1 MANRVSVE
9 VSANVQGFQQGM
21 QAASQSAQQYETDM
35 RRVSDSTENFNQEF
49 RKAKREALNLAAGY
63 AKLDAAA
70 KQSAFGQEMKRQLE
84 EAKKAAAELLDIRD
98 DLDHEIRNMASDTKG
113 LDTLAEGIG
122 IIGDVTSTTLGVI
135 AQFTGNE
142 EDAQRAVVAFTTA
155 QSAANT
161 AIKITNALQ
170 PYSNTMKKIGTLQDM
185 AAAAATR
192 IKTAAEGKSVIV
204 TKAATAAQA
213 AFNKIAAMNPYVLLA
228 MAIVGVVAAIGTFIA
243 FTGDAEDAEDKMQKE
258 IEETNK
264 RLEEQRDQL
273 LQTSGSMYNTAS
285 RLDHLY
291 AEYLQ
296 TNNEIRKTEILTEAA
311 AEFKKL
317 GMEVNNLA
325 DAQRIFKEHGN
336 DVIELIRLQ
345 GDAAA
350 ITAMRFEA
358 FKKSMKML
366 MEEGYTV
373 SAARIMAGYNEEVMK
388 YDKELDNLNAEAA
401 KLKKNLNIKS
411 NVFKE
416 TKTTTKTTNKVE
428 VVVEKGSLQKLKDE
442 LANLEKK
449 KINLNIKGEQLKKLQ
464 KEIDDKKKEIEDKE
478 IELGIRAKRGSLED
492 ITKQISEID
501 NKIKKLH
508 PVLDE
513 VEIKKLQMDKQA
525 LEEAKKE
532 IEDKFKEV
540 VITGKGFKSD
550 AQQGSVQWSRDKV
563 SYLKQMME
571 IEVDDERYQ
580 YWLKRYKEEKKNL
593 EALEIKVE
601 ADLDETQKGSLEW
614 LSKKK
619 QKYQAILETSVVGSP
634 EWKDALAN
642 INKLTKEENNIQLAI
657 EVSGMSA
664 LEKTFSMLDG
674 FHAIDNIVGS
684 FESLTSAIGE
694 NKNAWEIFMA
704 AISTFESIM
713 EGINTVTAIY
723 NLLSAKSAATKI
735 ADAAASGSAAAA
747 TSTQAAAEGTA
758 VAPATAAT
766 VANKALEA
774 SYLDLAS
781 AMIFAAHASIP
792 FAGVGIAAGFISS
805 MLAIQAATKATTMSM
820 MAFAEGG
827 IVGGSSYSGDRILAR
842 VNSGEMILNDEQQR
856 HLFELLDS
864 DAMPKAGGTNVTV
877 QGVIRGTDLL
887 LVQKNTNKVR
897 SSAGTQI
904 HF

>member
-35 RRVSDSTENFNQEF
+35 RKVSDSTVNFNKEL
-49 RKAKREALNLAAGY
+49 RKAKREAQNLAAGY

-70 KQSAFGQEMKRQLE
+70 KQSAFGQEMKRQLDA
-84 EAKKAAAELLDIRD
+84 AKQAAADYIDMQGDLQQEL
-98 DLDHEIRNMASDTKG
+98 RNMASDTKA
-113 LDTLAEGIG
+113 LDALAEGIG
-122 IIGDVTSTTLGVI
+122 IIGDVTSTALGIV

-155 QSAANT
+155 TSAANS
-161 AIKITNALQ
+161 AIKIANALQ

-192 IKTAAEGKSVIV
+192 IKTAAEGKSIIM

-345 GDAAA
+345 GDVAA

-366 MEEGYTV
+366 MAEGYTV
-373 SAARIMAGYNEEVMK
+373 SAARILAGYNEEVMK
-388 YDKELDNLNAEAA
+388 FDKELDNLNAKAA
-401 KLKKNLNIKS
+401 KLKKNLNIKP

-416 TKTTTKTTNKVE
+416 TKTTTKTTTKTE
-428 VVVEKGSLQKLKDE
+428 VVVQDGSLQKLKDE

-449 KINLNIKGEQLKKLQ
+449 KINLNIKGEPLKKLQ

-501 NKIKKLH
+501 DKIKKLH

-563 SYLKQMME
+563 SYLKQMMD
-571 IEVDDERYQ
+571 IEVDDDRYQ

-758 VAPATAAT
+758 VAPATAAM

-781 AMIFAAHASIP
+781 AMIFAAHAYIP

-842 VNSGEMILNDEQQR
+842 VNSGEMILNDKQQR

>member
-35 RRVSDSTENFNQEF
+35 RKVSDSTVNFNKEL
-49 RKAKREALNLAAGY
+49 RKAKREAQNLAAGY

-70 KQSAFGQEMKRQLE
+70 KQSAFGQEMKRQLDA
-84 EAKKAAAELLDIRD
+84 AKQAAADYIDLQGDLQQEL
-98 DLDHEIRNMASDTKG
+98 RNMASDTKA

-122 IIGDVTSTTLGVI
+122 VIGDVTSTALGIV

-155 QSAANT
+155 QSAANG
-161 AIKITNALQ
+161 AIKIANALQ
-170 PYSNTMKKIGTLQDM
+170 PYSNTMKKIGALQDM
-185 AAAAATR
+185 AAAAAAR
-192 IKTAAEGKSVIV
+192 IKTAAEGKSVIM

-243 FTGDAEDAEDKMQKE
+243 FTGDAEDSEDKMQKE

-285 RLDHLY
+285 RLDHLH

-317 GMEVNNLA
+317 GIEVNNLS

-336 DVIELIRLQ
+336 DVIKLIRLQ

-366 MEEGYTV
+366 MENGYNV
-373 SAARIMAGYNEEVMK
+373 SAARILAGSNEEVMK
-388 YDKELDNLNAEAA
+388 FDKELDKLNAEAA

-416 TKTTTKTTNKVE
+416 TKTTTKTTTKAE
-428 VVVEKGSLQKLKDE
+428 VVVEDGSLQKLKDE
-442 LANLEKK
+442 LSNLEKK
-449 KINLNIKGEQLKKLQ
+449 KINLNIKGEPLKKLQ

-501 NKIKKLH
+501 DKIKKLH

-571 IEVDDERYQ
+571 IEVDDDRYQ

-634 EWKDALAN
+634 EWKNALAN

-664 LEKTFSMLDG
+664 LEKTFNMLDG

-735 ADAAASGSAAAA
+735 ADAAASGSAATA

-758 VAPATAAT
+758 IAPATAAT
-766 VANKALEA
+766 IANKALEA

-842 VNSGEMILNDEQQR
+842 VNSGEMILNDKQQR

-864 DAMPKAGGTNVTV
+864 DAMPQKGGTNVTV

>member
-35 RRVSDSTENFNQEF
+35 RKVSDSTVNFNKEL
-49 RKAKREALNLAAGY
+49 RKAKREAQNLAAGY

-70 KQSAFGQEMKRQLE
+70 KQSAFGQEMKRQLDA
-84 EAKKAAAELLDIRD
+84 AKQAAADYIDMQGDLQQEL
-98 DLDHEIRNMASDTKG
+98 RNMASDTKA

-122 IIGDVTSTTLGVI
+122 IIGDVTSAALGIV
-135 AQFTGNE
+135 AQFTDNE

-155 QSAANT
+155 TSAANA
-161 AIKITNALQ
+161 AIKIANALQ

-185 AAAAATR
+185 AAAAAIK
-192 IKTAAEGKSVIV
+192 IKTAAEGKSVIT
-204 TKAATAAQA
+204 TKAATVAQA

-228 MAIVGVVAAIGTFIA
+228 MAIVGVVTAIGTFIA

-273 LQTSGSMYNTAS
+273 LQTSGAMYNTAS
-285 RLDHLY
+285 RLDHLH

-296 TNNEIRKTEILTEAA
+296 SNNEIRKTEILTEAA

-317 GMEVNNLA
+317 GIEVNNLA
-325 DAQRIFKEHGN
+325 DAQRIFKEQGN
-336 DVIELIRLQ
+336 DVIKLIRLQ

-366 MEEGYTV
+366 MERGYNV
-373 SAARIMAGYNEEVMK
+373 SAARILAGYNEEVMK
-388 YDKELDNLNAEAA
+388 FDKELDKLNAEAS

-416 TKTTTKTTNKVE
+416 TKTTTKNTNKVE
-428 VVVEKGSLQKLKDE
+428 VVVEDGSLQKLKDE

-449 KINLNIKGEQLKKLQ
+449 KINLNIKGEPLKKLQ

-501 NKIKKLH
+501 DKIKKLD

-513 VEIKKLQMDKQA
+513 VEIKKLQIDKQA
-525 LEEAKKE
+525 LQEAKKE

-664 LEKTFSMLDG
+664 LEKTFNMLDG

-684 FESLTSAIGE
+684 FESLTKTISEDA
-694 NKNAWEIFMA
+694 NAWEIFMGV
-704 AISTFESIM
+704 IGTFESIM
-713 EGINTVTAIY
+713 EGINTVTEIY
-723 NLLSAKSAATKI
+723 NMLSVLSTASKI
-735 ADAAASGSAAAA
+735 KDAAASGSAAAA
-747 TSTQAAAEGTA
+747 TSTQAAAEGAA

-842 VNSGEMILNDEQQR
+842 VNSHEMILNDRQQR
-856 HLFELLDS
+856 NLFNLLDS
-864 DAMPKAGGTNVTV
+864 DVMPQKGGTNVQVT
-877 QGVIRGTDLL
+877 GVIRGTDLL

>member
-35 RRVSDSTENFNQEF
+35 RKVSDSTVNFNQEL
-49 RKAKREALNLAAGY
+49 RKAKREAQNLAAGY

-70 KQSAFGQEMKRQLE
+70 KQSAFGQEMKRQLDA
-84 EAKKAAAELLDIRD
+84 AKQAAADYIDMQGDLQQEL
-98 DLDHEIRNMASDTKG
+98 RNMASDTKA

-122 IIGDVTSTTLGVI
+122 IIGDVTSTALGIV

-155 QSAANT
+155 TSAANS
-161 AIKITNALQ
+161 AIKIANALQ

-185 AAAAATR
+185 AAAAAIK
-192 IKTAAEGKSVIV
+192 IKTAAEGKSVIT

-243 FTGDAEDAEDKMQKE
+243 FTDDAEDAEDKMQKE

-366 MEEGYTV
+366 MAEGYTV
-373 SAARIMAGYNEEVMK
+373 SAARILAGSNEEVMK
-388 YDKELDNLNAEAA
+388 YDKELDNLNAKAA
-401 KLKKNLNIKS
+401 KLNKKLNIKPK
-411 NVFKE
+411 VFKE
-416 TKTTTKTTNKVE
+416 TKTTTKTTTKTE
-428 VVVEKGSLQKLKDE
+428 VVVEDGSLQKLKDE

-449 KINLNIKGEQLKKLQ
+449 KINLNIKGEPLKKLQ

-501 NKIKKLH
+501 DKIKKLD

-563 SYLKQMME
+563 SYLKQMMD
-571 IEVDDERYQ
+571 IEVDDDRYQ

-664 LEKTFSMLDG
+664 LEKTFNMLDG

-684 FESLTSAIGE
+684 FENLTSAIGE

-766 VANKALEA
+766 IANKALEA

-781 AMIFAAHASIP
+781 AMIFAAHAYIP

-842 VNSGEMILNDEQQR
+842 VNSGEMILNDKQQR

-864 DAMPKAGGTNVTV
+864 DAMPQKGGTNVTV

-887 LVQKNTNKVR
+887 LVQKNTNKLR
-897 SSAGTQI
+897 SSSGTQI

>member
-35 RRVSDSTENFNQEF
+35 RRVSDSTVNFNQEF

-63 AKLDAAA
+63 AKLDTAA

-84 EAKKAAAELLDIRD
+84 EAKQAAANYLDMHD
-98 DLDHEIRNMASDTKG
+98 DVQQAIRNLASDTHT
-113 LDTLAEGIG
+113 LDMLAEGMG
-122 IIGDVTSTTLGVI
+122 LVGDVTSATLGIV

-155 QSAANT
+155 QSVLGT
-161 AIKITNALQ
+161 VTKLQNAYQ
-170 PYSNTMKKIGTLQDM
+170 KQSNTMMGVTKVQTL

-192 IKTAAEGKSVIV
+192 IKTAAEGKSVIM
-204 TKAATAAQA
+204 TKAATVAQA
-213 AFNKIAAMNPYVLLA
+213 AFNKIAAMNPYVLLT

-243 FTGDAEDAEDKMQKE
+243 FTRDSEDEEDKMQKE

-285 RLDHLY
+285 RLDHLH

-317 GMEVNNLA
+317 GIEVNNLA

-336 DVIELIRLQ
+336 DVIKLIRLQ

-366 MEEGYTV
+366 MENGYTV
-373 SAARIMAGYNEEVMK
+373 SAARILAGSNEEVMK
-388 YDKELDNLNAEAA
+388 LDKELDKLNAEAA
-401 KLKKNLNIKS
+401 KLNKNLNIKPK
-411 NVFKE
+411 VFKE
-416 TKTTTKTTNKVE
+416 TKNTTKTTNKVE
-428 VVVEKGSLQKLKDE
+428 VVVEDGSLQKLKDE
-442 LANLEKK
+442 LSNLEKK
-449 KINLNIKGEQLKKLQ
+449 KINLNIKGEPLKKLQ

-501 NKIKKLH
+501 DKIKKLD

-513 VEIKKLQMDKQA
+513 VEIKKLQMDKQV

-563 SYLKQMME
+563 SYLKQMMD
-571 IEVDDERYQ
+571 IEVDDDRYQ

-601 ADLDETQKGSLEW
+601 TDLDETQKGSLEW

-634 EWKDALAN
+634 EWKDALTN
-642 INKLTKEENNIQLAI
+642 INKLTKEEKKIQLEI

-664 LEKTFSMLDG
+664 LDKTYEMLDG

-684 FESLTSAIGE
+684 FESLTSAIDE

-735 ADAAASGSAAAA
+735 AEAAASGSAATA

-842 VNSGEMILNDEQQR
+842 VNSHEMILNDRQQR
-856 HLFELLDS
+856 NLFNLLDS
-864 DAMPKAGGTNVTV
+864 DVMPQKGGTNVQVT
-877 QGVIRGTDLL
+877 GVIRGTDLL

-897 SSAGTQI
+897 SKSGTSI
-904 HF
+904 RF

>member
-21 QAASQSAQQYETDM
+21 EAASQSAQQYETDM
-35 RRVSDSTENFNQEF
+35 RKISDSTENFNQEF

-98 DLDHEIRNMASDTKG
+98 DLDHEIRNMASDTRG

-142 EDAQRAVVAFTTA
+142 EDAKRAVVAFTTA
-155 QSAANT
+155 QSAANA

-170 PYSNTMKKIGTLQDM
+170 PYSNTMKQIGTLKDM
-185 AAAAATR
+185 AAAAAIR

-204 TKAATAAQA
+204 TKAATVAQA

-228 MAIVGVVAAIGTFIA
+228 MAIAGVVSAIVTFIA
-243 FTGDAEDAEDKMQKE
+243 FTRDSEDAEDKVQKE

-264 RLEEQRDQL
+264 RLEEQRDKL
-273 LQTSGSMYNTAS
+273 LQTSGAMYNTAS
-285 RLDHLY
+285 RLDHLH

-296 TNNEIRKTEILTEAA
+296 SNNEIRKTEILTEAA

-317 GMEVNNLA
+317 GIEVNNLA
-325 DAQRIFKEHGN
+325 DAQRIFKEQGN
-336 DVIELIRLQ
+336 DVIKLIRLQ

-366 MEEGYTV
+366 MERGYNV
-373 SAARIMAGYNEEVMK
+373 SAARILAGYNEEVMK
-388 YDKELDNLNAEAA
+388 YDKELDNLIAKEA

-416 TKTTTKTTNKVE
+416 TKTTTKNTTKAE
-428 VVVEKGSLQKLKDE
+428 VVVEDGSLQKLKDE

-449 KINLNIKGEQLKKLQ
+449 KINLNIKGEPLKKLQ

-501 NKIKKLH
+501 DKIKKLD

-513 VEIKKLQMDKQA
+513 VKIKKLQIDKQA
-525 LEEAKKE
+525 LQEAKKE

-571 IEVDDERYQ
+571 IEVDDDRYQ

-601 ADLDETQKGSLEW
+601 TDLDETQKGSLEW

-634 EWKDALAN
+634 EWNNALAN
-642 INKLTKEENNIQLAI
+642 INKLTKEENKIRLKI
-657 EVSGMSA
+657 EVSGMDT
-664 LEKTFSMLDG
+664 LETTFKMLDG
-674 FHAIDNIVGS
+674 FYAIDNIVGS

-713 EGINTVTAIY
+713 EGINTVTEIY
-723 NLLSAKSAATKI
+723 NMLSLLSAASKT

-747 TSTQAAAEGTA
+747 TSTQAAAEGA
-758 VAPATAAT
+758 AIAPTTAAT

-842 VNSGEMILNDEQQR
+842 VNSGEMILNDKQQR

-897 SSAGTQI
+897 SKSGTQI

>member
-1 MANRVSVE
+1 MANRVQVE

-35 RRVSDSTENFNQEF
+35 RKVSDSTVNFNQEL
-49 RKAKREALNLAAGY
+49 RKAKKEVQNLAAGY

-70 KQSAFGQEMKRQLE
+70 KQSAFGQEMKRQLD
-84 EAKKAAAELLDIRD
+84 EAKQAAADYIDMQGDLQQEL
-98 DLDHEIRNMASDTKG
+98 RNLASDTHT
-113 LDTLAEGIG
+113 LDMLAEGMG
-122 IIGDVTSTTLGVI
+122 VIGDVTSATLGIV

-142 EDAQRAVVAFTTA
+142 EDARKAVVAFTTA
-155 QSAANT
+155 QSVLGT
-161 AIKITNALQ
+161 VTKLQNALQ
-170 PYSNTMKKIGTLQDM
+170 MQSNTMMAVTKVQTL

-192 IKTAAEGKSVIV
+192 IKTAAEGKSVIM
-204 TKAATAAQA
+204 TKAATVAQA
-213 AFNKIAAMNPYVLLA
+213 AFNAVAYANPYVLLA

-243 FTGDAEDAEDKMQKE
+243 FTGDAEDEEDKIQKE

-273 LQTSGSMYNTAS
+273 LQTGGAMYNTAS
-285 RLDHLY
+285 RLDHLH

-317 GMEVNNLA
+317 GMEVNNLT
-325 DAQRIFKEHGN
+325 DAQRIFKEQGN
-336 DVIELIRLQ
+336 DVIKLIRLQ
-345 GDAAA
+345 GDVAA

-358 FKKSMKML
+358 FKKAMKML

-373 SAARIMAGYNEEVMK
+373 SASRIMAGYDEEVMK
-388 YDKELDNLNAEAA
+388 FDKELDKLNAEAA
-401 KLKKNLNIKS
+401 QLKKNLNIKS

-416 TKTTTKTTNKVE
+416 TKTTTKTTTKVE
-428 VVVEKGSLQKLKDE
+428 VVVEDGSLQKLKDE
-442 LANLEKK
+442 LAKLEKK
-449 KINLNIKGEQLKKLQ
+449 KINLNIKGEPLKKLQ

-478 IELGIRAKRGSLED
+478 IELGIRAKKGSLED

-501 NKIKKLH
+501 DKIKKLH

-513 VEIKKLQMDKQA
+513 VEIRKLQMDKQA

-532 IEDKFKEV
+532 IEEKFKEV

-563 SYLKQMME
+563 SYLKQMMD
-571 IEVDDERYQ
+571 IEVDDDRYQ

-601 ADLDETQKGSLEW
+601 TDLDETKKGSLEW
-614 LSKKK
+614 LGKKK
-619 QKYQAILETSVVGSP
+619 QKYQAILETSVAGSP
-634 EWKDALAN
+634 EWKNALDN
-642 INKLTKEENNIQLAI
+642 INKLTKEENKIQLAI
-657 EVSGMSA
+657 EVSGMSDIEKLMTS
-664 LEKTFSMLDG
+664 LEG

-684 FESLTSAIGE
+684 FESLTSAIDE

-704 AISTFESIM
+704 TISTFESIM

-735 ADAAASGSAAAA
+735 ADAAASGSAATA
-747 TSTQAAAEGTA
+747 TATQAAAEGTA

-774 SYLDLAS
+774 SYLDLAA

-792 FAGVGIAAGFISS
+792 FAGVGLAAGFISS

-842 VNSGEMILNDEQQR
+842 VNSGEMILNDKQQR
-856 HLFELLDS
+856 HLFELLDG
-864 DAMPKAGGTNVTV
+864 DTMPQKGGTNVQVT
-877 QGVIRGTDLL
+877 GVIRGTDIL

-897 SSAGTQI
+897 SKAGTQI

>member
-35 RRVSDSTENFNQEF
+35 RKVSDSTVNFNQEL
-49 RKAKREALNLAAGY
+49 RKAKREAQNLAAGY

-70 KQSAFGQEMKRQLE
+70 KQSAFGQEMKRQLDA
-84 EAKKAAAELLDIRD
+84 AKQAAADYIDMQGDLQQEL
-98 DLDHEIRNMASDTKG
+98 RNMASDTKA
-113 LDTLAEGIG
+113 LDALAEGIG
-122 IIGDVTSTTLGVI
+122 IIGDVTSTALGIV

-155 QSAANT
+155 TSAANS
-161 AIKITNALQ
+161 AIKIANALQ

-185 AAAAATR
+185 AAAAAIK
-192 IKTAAEGKSVIV
+192 IKTAAEGKSVIT

-228 MAIVGVVAAIGTFIA
+228 MAIVGVIAAIGTFIA

-285 RLDHLY
+285 RLDHLH

-336 DVIELIRLQ
+336 DVITLIRLQ

-366 MEEGYTV
+366 MAEGYTV
-373 SAARIMAGYNEEVMK
+373 SAARILAGSNEEVMK
-388 YDKELDNLNAEAA
+388 YDKELDNLNAKAA
-401 KLKKNLNIKS
+401 KLNKKLNIKPK
-411 NVFKE
+411 VFKE
-416 TKTTTKTTNKVE
+416 TKTTTKTTTKTE
-428 VVVEKGSLQKLKDE
+428 VVVEDGSLQKLKDE

-449 KINLNIKGEQLKKLQ
+449 KINLNIKGEPLKKLQ

-501 NKIKKLH
+501 DKIKKLD

-563 SYLKQMME
+563 SYLKQMMD
-571 IEVDDERYQ
+571 IEVDDDRYQ

-664 LEKTFSMLDG
+664 LEKTFNMLDG

-684 FESLTSAIGE
+684 FENLTSAIGE

-735 ADAAASGSAAAA
+735 AEAAASGSAAAA

-766 VANKALEA
+766 IANKALEA

-781 AMIFAAHASIP
+781 AMIFAAHAYIP

-842 VNSGEMILNDEQQR
+842 VNSGEMILNDKQQR

-864 DAMPKAGGTNVTV
+864 DAMPQKGGTNVTV

-887 LVQKNTNKVR
+887 LVQKNTNKLR
-897 SSAGTQI
+897 SSSGTQI

>member
-35 RRVSDSTENFNQEF
+35 RKVSDSTVNFNQEL
-49 RKAKREALNLAAGY
+49 RKAKREAQNLAAGY

-70 KQSAFGQEMKRQLE
+70 KQSAFGQEMKRQLDA
-84 EAKKAAAELLDIRD
+84 AKQAAADYIDMQGDLQQEL
-98 DLDHEIRNMASDTKG
+98 RNMASDTKA
-113 LDTLAEGIG
+113 LDALAEGIG
-122 IIGDVTSTTLGVI
+122 IIGDVTSTALGIV

-155 QSAANT
+155 TSAANS
-161 AIKITNALQ
+161 AIKIANALQ

-185 AAAAATR
+185 AAAAAIK
-192 IKTAAEGKSVIV
+192 IKTAAEGKSVIT

-373 SAARIMAGYNEEVMK
+373 SAARILAGSNEEVMK
-388 YDKELDNLNAEAA
+388 YDKELDNLNAKAA
-401 KLKKNLNIKS
+401 KLKKNLNIKP

-416 TKTTTKTTNKVE
+416 TKTTTKTTTKTE
-428 VVVEKGSLQKLKDE
+428 VVVEDGSLQKLKDE

-449 KINLNIKGEQLKKLQ
+449 KINLNIKGEPLKKLQ

-501 NKIKKLH
+501 DKIKKLD

-563 SYLKQMME
+563 SYLKQMMD
-571 IEVDDERYQ
+571 IEVDDDRYQ

-684 FESLTSAIGE
+684 FENLTSAIGE

-766 VANKALEA
+766 IANKALEA

-781 AMIFAAHASIP
+781 AMIFAAHAYIP

-842 VNSGEMILNDEQQR
+842 VNSGEMILNDKQQR

-864 DAMPKAGGTNVTV
+864 DAMPQKGGTNVTV

-887 LVQKNTNKVR
+887 LVQKNTNKLR
-897 SSAGTQI
+897 SSSGTQI

>member
-35 RRVSDSTENFNQEF
+35 RKVSDSTVNFNQEL
-49 RKAKREALNLAAGY
+49 RKAKREAQNLAAGY

-70 KQSAFGQEMKRQLE
+70 KQSAFGQEMKRQLDA
-84 EAKKAAAELLDIRD
+84 AKQAAADYIDMQGDLQQEL
-98 DLDHEIRNMASDTKG
+98 RNMASDTKA

-122 IIGDVTSTTLGVI
+122 VIGDVTSTALGIV

-155 QSAANT
+155 TSAANS
-161 AIKITNALQ
+161 AIKIANALQ
-170 PYSNTMKKIGTLQDM
+170 PYSNTMKKIGTLQDL

-192 IKTAAEGKSVIV
+192 IKTAAEGKSVIM

-228 MAIVGVVAAIGTFIA
+228 MAIVGVIAAIGTFIA

-366 MEEGYTV
+366 MAEGYTV
-373 SAARIMAGYNEEVMK
+373 SAARILAGSNEEVMK
-388 YDKELDNLNAEAA
+388 YDKELDNLNAKAA
-401 KLKKNLNIKS
+401 KLNKKLNIKPK
-411 NVFKE
+411 VFKE
-416 TKTTTKTTNKVE
+416 TKTTTKTTTKTE
-428 VVVEKGSLQKLKDE
+428 VVVEDGSLQKLKDE

-449 KINLNIKGEQLKKLQ
+449 KINLNIKGEPLKKLQ

-501 NKIKKLH
+501 DKIKKLD

-563 SYLKQMME
+563 SYLKQMMD
-571 IEVDDERYQ
+571 IEVDDDRYQ

-684 FESLTSAIGE
+684 FENLTSAIGE

-766 VANKALEA
+766 IANKALEA

-781 AMIFAAHASIP
+781 AMIFAAHAYIP

-842 VNSGEMILNDEQQR
+842 VNSGEMILNDKQQR

-864 DAMPKAGGTNVTV
+864 DAMPQKGGTNVTV

-887 LVQKNTNKVR
+887 LVQKNTNKLR
-897 SSAGTQI
+897 SSSGTQI

>member
-9 VSANVQGFQQGM
+9 IGANVTGFQQGM
-21 QAASQSAQQYETDM
+21 EAASQSAQQYETDM
-35 RRVSDSTENFNQEF
+35 RKVSDSTVNFNQEF

-63 AKLDAAA
+63 EKLDAAA

-84 EAKKAAAELLDIRD
+84 EAKQAAANYLDMNED
-98 DLDHEIRNMASDTKG
+98 MHQALRNLASDTHT
-113 LDTLAEGIG
+113 LDMLSEGIG
-122 IIGDVTSTTLGVI
+122 IIGDVTSATLGIV

-155 QSAANT
+155 QSVLGT
-161 AIKITNALQ
+161 VTKLQNAYQ
-170 PYSNTMKKIGTLQDM
+170 AQSNTMMAVSKVQTA

-192 IKTAAEGKSVIV
+192 IKTAAEGKSVV
-204 TKAATAAQA
+204 MTKAATVAQA
-213 AFNKIAAMNPYVLLA
+213 AFNKIAAMNPYVLLT

-243 FTGDAEDAEDKMQKE
+243 FTGDAEDEEDKMQKE

-273 LQTSGSMYNTAS
+273 LQTGGAMYNTAS

-296 TNNEIRKTEILTEAA
+296 SNNEIRKTEILTEAA

-325 DAQRIFKEHGN
+325 DAQRILKEHGD

-345 GDAAA
+345 GDAAVIA
-350 ITAMRFEA
+350 AMRFEA
-358 FKKSMKML
+358 FKNSMKML
-366 MEEGYTV
+366 MENGYTV
-373 SAARIMAGYNEEVMK
+373 SAARILAGYNEEVMK
-388 YDKELDNLNAEAA
+388 FDKELDNLNAKAS

-416 TKTTTKTTNKVE
+416 TKTPTNTINKVE
-428 VVVEKGSLQKLKDE
+428 VVVEDGSLQKLKNE
-442 LANLEKK
+442 LSNLEKK
-449 KINLNIKGEQLKKLQ
+449 KINLNIKGEALKKLQ

-501 NKIKKLH
+501 DKIKKLH

-593 EALEIKVE
+593 ESLEIKVE
-601 ADLDETQKGSLEW
+601 TDLDETKKGSLEW
-614 LSKKK
+614 LGKKK

-642 INKLTKEENNIQLAI
+642 INKLTKEERKIQLQI
-657 EVSGMSA
+657 EVSGMDT
-664 LEKTFSMLDG
+664 LERTFKMFEG
-674 FHAIDNIVGS
+674 FHAIDNVVGS
-684 FESLTSAIGE
+684 FESLTKAISE
-694 NKNAWEIFMA
+694 DANAWEIFMGV
-704 AISTFESIM
+704 IGTFESIM
-713 EGINTVTAIY
+713 EGINTVTEIY
-723 NLLSAKSAATKI
+723 NMLSVLSAASKI
-735 ADAAASGSAAAA
+735 ADASASGAA
-747 TSTQAAAEGTA
+747 TAATETQAAAEGTA
-758 VAPATAAT
+758 IAPTTAAT
-766 VANKALEA
+766 IANKALEA

-842 VNSGEMILNDEQQR
+842 VNSGEMILNDKQQR

-864 DAMPKAGGTNVTV
+864 DAMPQKGGTNVTV
-877 QGVIRGTDLL
+877 SGVVRGTDLL

-897 SSAGTQI
+897 SKSGTQI

>member
-35 RRVSDSTENFNQEF
+35 RKVSDSTVNFNQEL
-49 RKAKREALNLAAGY
+49 RKAKREVQNLAAGY

-70 KQSAFGQEMKRQLE
+70 KQSAFGQEMKRQLDA
-84 EAKKAAAELLDIRD
+84 AKQAAADYIDMQGDLQQEL
-98 DLDHEIRNMASDTKG
+98 RNMASDTKA

-122 IIGDVTSTTLGVI
+122 VIGDVTSTALGIV

-155 QSAANT
+155 TSAANS
-161 AIKITNALQ
+161 AIKIANALQ
-170 PYSNTMKKIGTLQDM
+170 PYSNTMKKIGTLQDL

-192 IKTAAEGKSVIV
+192 IKTAAEGKGVLT

-228 MAIVGVVAAIGTFIA
+228 MAIVGVIAAIGTFIA

-345 GDAAA
+345 GDVAA

-373 SAARIMAGYNEEVMK
+373 SAARIMAGYNEEVMNF
-388 YDKELDNLNAEAA
+388 DKELDNLNAKAA
-401 KLKKNLNIKS
+401 KLKKNLNIKP

-416 TKTTTKTTNKVE
+416 TKTTTKTTTKTE
-428 VVVEKGSLQKLKDE
+428 VVVQDGSLQKLKDE
-442 LANLEKK
+442 LTNLEKK
-449 KINLNIKGEQLKKLQ
+449 KINLNIKGEPLKKLQ

-501 NKIKKLH
+501 DKIKKLH

-563 SYLKQMME
+563 SYLKQMMD
-571 IEVDDERYQ
+571 IEVDDDRYQ

-664 LEKTFSMLDG
+664 LEKTFSTLDG

-735 ADAAASGSAAAA
+735 AEAAASGSAAAA

-781 AMIFAAHASIP
+781 AMIFAAHAYIP

-842 VNSGEMILNDEQQR
+842 VNSGEMILNDKQQR

-904 HF
+904 YF

>member
-35 RRVSDSTENFNQEF
+35 RKVSDSTVNFNQEL
-49 RKAKREALNLAAGY
+49 RKAKREAQNLAAGY

-70 KQSAFGQEMKRQLE
+70 KQSAFGQEMKRQLDA
-84 EAKKAAAELLDIRD
+84 AKQAAADYIDMQGDLQQEL
-98 DLDHEIRNMASDTKG
+98 RNMASDTKS
-113 LDTLAEGIG
+113 LDALAEGIG
-122 IIGDVTSTTLGVI
+122 VIGDVTSTALGIV

-155 QSAANT
+155 TSAANS
-161 AIKITNALQ
+161 AIKIANALQ

-192 IKTAAEGKSVIV
+192 IKTAAEGKSVIM

-317 GMEVNNLA
+317 GIEVNSLA

-366 MEEGYTV
+366 MAEGYTV
-373 SAARIMAGYNEEVMK
+373 SAARILAGYNEEVMK
-388 YDKELDNLNAEAA
+388 FDKELDNLNAKAA
-401 KLKKNLNIKS
+401 KLNKKLNVKPK
-411 NVFKE
+411 VFKE
-416 TKTTTKTTNKVE
+416 TKTTAKTTTKTE
-428 VVVEKGSLQKLKDE
+428 VVVEEGSLQKLKDE
-442 LANLEKK
+442 LSNLEKK
-449 KINLNIKGEQLKKLQ
+449 KINLNIKGEPLKKLQ

-501 NKIKKLH
+501 DKIKKLD
-508 PVLDE
+508 PVSDE
-513 VEIKKLQMDKQA
+513 VEIKKLQIDKQA

-563 SYLKQMME
+563 SYLKQMMD
-571 IEVDDERYQ
+571 IEVDDDRYQ

-781 AMIFAAHASIP
+781 AMIFAAHAYIP

-842 VNSGEMILNDEQQR
+842 VNSGEMILNDKQQR

-864 DAMPKAGGTNVTV
+864 DAMPQKGGTNVTV

-897 SSAGTQI
+897 SSSGTQI

>member
-9 VSANVQGFQQGM
+9 IGANVTGFQQGM
-21 QAASQSAQQYETDM
+21 EAASQSAQQYETDM

-98 DLDHEIRNMASDTKG
+98 DLDHELRNMASDTRG

-142 EDAQRAVVAFTTA
+142 EDAKRAVVAFTTA
-155 QSAANT
+155 QSAANA

-185 AAAAATR
+185 AAAAAIR

-228 MAIVGVVAAIGTFIA
+228 MAIAGVVSAIVTFIA
-243 FTGDAEDAEDKMQKE
+243 FTRDSEDAEDKMQKE

-264 RLEEQRDQL
+264 RLEEQRDKL
-273 LQTSGSMYNTAS
+273 LQTSGAMYNTAS
-285 RLDHLY
+285 RLDHLH

-296 TNNEIRKTEILTEAA
+296 SNNEIRKTEILTEAA

-317 GMEVNNLA
+317 GIEVNNLA
-325 DAQRIFKEHGN
+325 DAQRIFKEQGN
-336 DVIELIRLQ
+336 DVIKLIRLQ

-366 MEEGYTV
+366 MERGYTV
-373 SAARIMAGYNEEVMK
+373 SAARILAGYNEEVMK
-388 YDKELDNLNAEAA
+388 YDKELDNLIAKEA
-401 KLKKNLNIKS
+401 KLKKNLNVKS

-416 TKTTTKTTNKVE
+416 TKNTTKTTNKVE
-428 VVVEKGSLQKLKDE
+428 VVVEDGSLQKLKDE
-442 LANLEKK
+442 LSNLEKK

-464 KEIDDKKKEIEDKE
+464 KEIDAKKKEIEDKE

-501 NKIKKLH
+501 DKIKKMD

-513 VEIKKLQMDKQA
+513 VKIKKLQIDKQA

-614 LSKKK
+614 LDKKK

-642 INKLTKEENNIQLAI
+642 INKLTKEERKIQLQF
-657 EVSGMSA
+657 EVSGMDT
-664 LEKTFSMLDG
+664 LERTFKMFDG
-674 FHAIDNIVGS
+674 FHAIDNVVGS
-684 FESLTSAIGE
+684 FESLTKAIGE
-694 NKNAWEIFMA
+694 DANAWEIFMA
-704 AISTFESIM
+704 VIGTFESIM
-713 EGINTVTAIY
+713 QGINTVTEIY
-723 NLLSAKSAATKI
+723 NMLSVLSTSSKI

-747 TSTQAAAEGTA
+747 TSTQAAAEGA
-758 VAPATAAT
+758 AIAPTTAAT
-766 VANKALEA
+766 IANKALEA

-781 AMIFAAHASIP
+781 AMIFAAHAYIP

-842 VNSGEMILNDEQQR
+842 VNSGEMILNDKQQR

-897 SSAGTQI
+897 SKSGTQI

>member
-9 VSANVQGFQQGM
+9 IGANVTGFQQGM

-35 RRVSDSTENFNQEF
+35 RKVSDSTVNFNQEL
-49 RKAKREALNLAAGY
+49 RKAKREAQNLAAGY

-70 KQSAFGQEMKRQLE
+70 KQSAFGQEMKRQLDA
-84 EAKKAAAELLDIRD
+84 AKQAAADYIDMQGDLQQEL
-98 DLDHEIRNMASDTKG
+98 RNMASDTKA

-122 IIGDVTSTTLGVI
+122 VIGDVTSTALGIV

-155 QSAANT
+155 TSAANS
-161 AIKITNALQ
+161 AIKIANALQ
-170 PYSNTMKKIGTLQDM
+170 PYSNTMKKIGTLQDL

-192 IKTAAEGKSVIV
+192 IKTAAEGKSVIM

-291 AEYLQ
+291 TEYLQ

-366 MEEGYTV
+366 MAEGYTV
-373 SAARIMAGYNEEVMK
+373 SAARILAGYNEEVMK
-388 YDKELDNLNAEAA
+388 FDKELDNLNAKAS
-401 KLKKNLNIKS
+401 KLKKNLNIKP

-428 VVVEKGSLQKLKDE
+428 VVVEAGSLQKLKDE
-442 LANLEKK
+442 LSNLEKK
-449 KINLNIKGEQLKKLQ
+449 KINLNIKGEPLKKLQ

-501 NKIKKLH
+501 DKIKKLN

-563 SYLKQMME
+563 SYLKQMMD
-571 IEVDDERYQ
+571 IEVDDDRYQ

-614 LSKKK
+614 LSKNK

-723 NLLSAKSAATKI
+723 NLLSAKSVATKI

-747 TSTQAAAEGTA
+747 TSTQAAVEGTA

-766 VANKALEA
+766 IANKALEA

-781 AMIFAAHASIP
+781 AMIFAAHAYIP

-842 VNSGEMILNDEQQR
+842 VNSGEMILNDKQQR

-864 DAMPKAGGTNVTV
+864 DAMPQKGGTNVTV

>member
-35 RRVSDSTENFNQEF
+35 RKVSDSTVNFNQEL
-49 RKAKREALNLAAGY
+49 RKAKREAQNLAAGY

-70 KQSAFGQEMKRQLE
+70 KQSAFGQEMKRQLDA
-84 EAKKAAAELLDIRD
+84 AKQAAADYIDMQGDLQQEL
-98 DLDHEIRNMASDTKG
+98 RNMASDTKA
-113 LDTLAEGIG
+113 LDTLAEGLG
-122 IIGDVTSTTLGVI
+122 VIGDVTSVTLGII

-155 QSAANT
+155 TSAAN
-161 AIKITNALQ
+161 AVIKIANALQ
-170 PYSNTMKKIGTLQDM
+170 PYSNIMKKIGTLQDK
-185 AAAAATR
+185 AAAAA
-192 IKTAAEGKSVIV
+192 IKLKTSAEGKGILT

-345 GDAAA
+345 GDVAA

-366 MEEGYTV
+366 MGEGYTV

-388 YDKELDNLNAEAA
+388 FDKELDNLNAKAA
-401 KLKKNLNIKS
+401 KFNKKLNIKPK
-411 NVFKE
+411 VFKE
-416 TKTTTKTTNKVE
+416 TKTTTKTTNKVD
-428 VVVEKGSLQKLKDE
+428 VVVEDGSLQKLKDE

-464 KEIDDKKKEIEDKE
+464 KEINAKKKEIEDKE

-501 NKIKKLH
+501 DKINKLD

-513 VEIKKLQMDKQA
+513 VKIKKLQIDKKA
-525 LEEAKKE
+525 LEEAKKK

-550 AQQGSVQWSRDKV
+550 AQKGSVQWSRDKV

-580 YWLKRYKEEKKNL
+580 YWLNRYKEEKKNL
-593 EALEIKVE
+593 DALEIKVE
-601 ADLDETQKGSLEW
+601 ADLDETKKGSLEW
-614 LSKKK
+614 LGKKK

-642 INKLTKEENNIQLAI
+642 INKITKEEQKIQLKI
-657 EVSGMSA
+657 EVSGMST
-664 LEKTFSMLDG
+664 LDKTFKMLDG

-713 EGINTVTAIY
+713 KGINAVTEIY
-723 NLLSAKSAATKI
+723 NMLSVKSTATKI

-758 VAPATAAT
+758 VAPAAAAT

-781 AMIFAAHASIP
+781 AMIFAAHAYIP

-842 VNSGEMILNDEQQR
+842 VNSGEMILNDKQQR

-897 SSAGTQI
+897 SKSGTQI

>member
-170 PYSNTMKKIGTLQDM
+170 PYSNTMKKIGTLQDK

-228 MAIVGVVAAIGTFIA
+228 MAIAGVVAAIITFIA

-258 IEETNK
+258 IEENNK
-264 RLEEQRDQL
+264 RLEEQRDKL
-273 LQTSGSMYNTAS
+273 LQTSGAMYNTAS

-325 DAQRIFKEHGN
+325 DAQRIFKEHGT

-345 GDAAA
+345 GDVAA

-373 SAARIMAGYNEEVMK
+373 SAARIMAGYNEEVMNF
-388 YDKELDNLNAEAA
+388 DKELDNLNAKAA
-401 KLKKNLNIKS
+401 KLKKNLNIKP

-416 TKTTTKTTNKVE
+416 TKTTTKTTTKTE
-428 VVVEKGSLQKLKDE
+428 VVVEDGSLQKLKDE
-442 LANLEKK
+442 LSNLEKK
-449 KINLNIKGEQLKKLQ
+449 KINLNIKGEPLKKLQ

-501 NKIKKLH
+501 DKIKKLN
-508 PVLDE
+508 PVSDE
-513 VEIKKLQMDKQA
+513 VEIKKLQIDKQA

-563 SYLKQMME
+563 SYLKQMMD

-723 NLLSAKSAATKI
+723 NLLSAKSVATKI

-864 DAMPKAGGTNVTV
+864 DAMPQKGGTNVTV

>member
-1 MANRVSVE
+1 MANIVSVE

-35 RRVSDSTENFNQEF
+35 RRVSDSTVNFNQEL
-49 RKAKREALNLAAGY
+49 RKAKREAQNLAAGY

-70 KQSAFGQEMKRQLE
+70 KQSAFGQEMKRQLDA
-84 EAKKAAAELLDIRD
+84 AKQAAADYIDMQGDLQQEL
-98 DLDHEIRNMASDTKG
+98 RNMASDTKS

-122 IIGDVTSTTLGVI
+122 IIGDVTSTALGIV

-155 QSAANT
+155 TSAANA
-161 AIKITNALQ
+161 AIKIANALQ
-170 PYSNTMKKIGTLQDM
+170 PYSNIMKKIGTLQDK

-192 IKTAAEGKSVIV
+192 IKTAAEEKSVKT
-204 TKAATAAQA
+204 TKAATIAQA

-273 LQTSGSMYNTAS
+273 LQTSGAMYNTAS

-296 TNNEIRKTEILTEAA
+296 SNNEIRKTEILTEAA

-317 GMEVNNLA
+317 GIEVNSLA
-325 DAQRIFKEHGN
+325 DAQRIFKEQGN
-336 DVIELIRLQ
+336 DVIKLIRLQ

-366 MEEGYTV
+366 MEGGYTV
-373 SAARIMAGYNEEVMK
+373 SAARILAGYNEEVMK
-388 YDKELDNLNAEAA
+388 FDKELDKLNAEAA
-401 KLKKNLNIKS
+401 KLKKNLNIKP

-428 VVVEKGSLQKLKDE
+428 VVVEDGSLHKLKDE
-442 LANLEKK
+442 LSNLENK
-449 KINLNIKGEQLKKLQ
+449 KINLNIKGEQLNKLQ
-464 KEIDDKKKEIEDKE
+464 KEIDDKKKEVEDKE

-501 NKIKKLH
+501 DKIKKLH

-513 VEIKKLQMDKQA
+513 VEIKKLQIDKQA
-525 LEEAKKE
+525 LEEAKKK
-532 IEDKFKEV
+532 IEDKLKGV

-550 AQQGSVQWSRDKV
+550 APKGSVQWSRDKV

-593 EALEIKVE
+593 EALEIKIE
-601 ADLDETQKGSLEW
+601 TDLDETKKGSLEW
-614 LSKKK
+614 LGKKK

-634 EWKDALAN
+634 EWKDALTN
-642 INKLTKEENNIQLAI
+642 INKLTKEEKKIQFEI

-664 LEKTFSMLDG
+664 LDKTYKMLDG
-674 FHAIDNIVGS
+674 FHAIDNVVGS
-684 FESLTSAIGE
+684 FESLTKAVEDGA
-694 NKNAWEIFMA
+694 NAWEIF
-704 AISTFESIM
+704 ISTISVVESIM
-713 EGINTVTAIY
+713 AGINTVSEIA
-723 NLLSAKSAATKI
+723 NMLSVHG
-735 ADAAASGSAAAA
+735 AAAKAAEAGASASA
-747 TSTQAAAEGTA
+747 TTAVTAQAAAEGTA
-758 VAPATAAT
+758 IAPATAAT
-766 VANKALEA
+766 IANKALEA

-781 AMIFAAHASIP
+781 AMIFAAHAYIP

-805 MLAIQAATKATTMSM
+805 MLGIQSAIKAKTMSM

-842 VNSGEMILNDEQQR
+842 VNSGEMILNDKQQR

-864 DAMPKAGGTNVTV
+864 DAMPQKGGTNVTI

-897 SSAGTQI
+897 SKSGTQI

>member
-35 RRVSDSTENFNQEF
+35 RKVSDSTVNFNQEL
-49 RKAKREALNLAAGY
+49 RKAKREAQNLAAGY

-70 KQSAFGQEMKRQLE
+70 KQSAFGQEMKRQLDA
-84 EAKKAAAELLDIRD
+84 AKQAAADYIDMQGDLQQEL
-98 DLDHEIRNMASDTKG
+98 RNMASDTKG

-122 IIGDVTSTTLGVI
+122 VIGDVTSATLGII

-155 QSAANT
+155 QSAANGV
-161 AIKITNALQ
+161 IKIANALQ
-170 PYSNTMKKIGTLQDM
+170 PYSNTMKKIGKLQDM
-185 AAAAATR
+185 AAAAAIR
-192 IKTAAEGKSVIV
+192 IKTAAEGKSVIM

-228 MAIVGVVAAIGTFIA
+228 MAIVGVVTAIGAFIA

-285 RLDHLY
+285 RLDHLH

-317 GMEVNNLA
+317 GIEVNNLA

-336 DVIELIRLQ
+336 DVIKLIRLQ

-366 MEEGYTV
+366 MENGYTV
-373 SAARIMAGYNEEVMK
+373 SAARILAGSNEEVMK
-388 YDKELDNLNAEAA
+388 YDKELDKLNAEAA
-401 KLKKNLNIKS
+401 KLKKNLNIKP

-416 TKTTTKTTNKVE
+416 TKTTTKTTTKTE
-428 VVVEKGSLQKLKDE
+428 VVVEDGSLQKLKDE

-449 KINLNIKGEQLKKLQ
+449 KINLNIKGEPLKKLQ

-501 NKIKKLH
+501 DKIKKLD

-513 VEIKKLQMDKQA
+513 VEIKKLQMDKQV

-601 ADLDETQKGSLEW
+601 TDLDETQKGSLEW
-614 LSKKK
+614 LGKKK

-642 INKLTKEENNIQLAI
+642 INKLTKEENDIQLAI

-664 LEKTFSMLDG
+664 LEKTFNMLDG

-735 ADAAASGSAAAA
+735 ADAAASGSAATA

-758 VAPATAAT
+758 IAPATAAT

-842 VNSGEMILNDEQQR
+842 VNSGEMILNDKQQR

-864 DAMPKAGGTNVTV
+864 DAMPQKGGTNVTV
-877 QGVIRGTDLL
+877 SGVIRGTDLL

-897 SSAGTQI
+897 SKSGTQI

>member
-35 RRVSDSTENFNQEF
+35 RKVSDSTVNFNQEL
-49 RKAKREALNLAAGY
+49 RKAKREAQNLAAGY

-70 KQSAFGQEMKRQLE
+70 KQSAFGQEMKRQLDA
-84 EAKKAAAELLDIRD
+84 AKQAAADYIDMQGDLQQEL
-98 DLDHEIRNMASDTKG
+98 RNMASDTKA
-113 LDTLAEGIG
+113 LDALAEGIG
-122 IIGDVTSTTLGVI
+122 IIGDVTSTALGIV

-155 QSAANT
+155 TSAANS
-161 AIKITNALQ
+161 AIKIANALQ
-170 PYSNTMKKIGTLQDM
+170 PYSNTMKKIGTLQDL

-192 IKTAAEGKSVIV
+192 IKTAAEGKSVIM

-228 MAIVGVVAAIGTFIA
+228 MAIVGVIAAIGTFIA

-366 MEEGYTV
+366 MAEGYTV
-373 SAARIMAGYNEEVMK
+373 SAARILAGSNEEVMK
-388 YDKELDNLNAEAA
+388 YDKELDNLNAKAA
-401 KLKKNLNIKS
+401 KLNKKLNIKPK
-411 NVFKE
+411 VFKE
-416 TKTTTKTTNKVE
+416 TKTTTKTTTKTE
-428 VVVEKGSLQKLKDE
+428 VVVEDGSLQKLKDE

-449 KINLNIKGEQLKKLQ
+449 KINLNIKGEPLKKLQ

-501 NKIKKLH
+501 DKIKKLD

-563 SYLKQMME
+563 SYLKQMMD
-571 IEVDDERYQ
+571 IEVDDDRYQ

-684 FESLTSAIGE
+684 FENLTSAIGE

-766 VANKALEA
+766 IANKALEA

-781 AMIFAAHASIP
+781 AMIFAAHAYIP

-842 VNSGEMILNDEQQR
+842 VNSGEMILNDKQQR

-864 DAMPKAGGTNVTV
+864 DAMPQKGGTNVTV

-887 LVQKNTNKVR
+887 LVQKNTNKLR
-897 SSAGTQI
+897 SSSGTQI

>member
-35 RRVSDSTENFNQEF
+35 RKVSDSTVNFNQEL
-49 RKAKREALNLAAGY
+49 RKAKREAQNLAAGY

-70 KQSAFGQEMKRQLE
+70 KQSAFGQEMKRQLDA
-84 EAKKAAAELLDIRD
+84 AKQAAADYIDMQGDLQQEL
-98 DLDHEIRNMASDTKG
+98 RNMASDTKA

-122 IIGDVTSTTLGVI
+122 VIGDVTSTALGIV

-155 QSAANT
+155 TSAANS
-161 AIKITNALQ
+161 AIKIANALQ
-170 PYSNTMKKIGTLQDM
+170 PYSNTMKKIGTLQDL

-192 IKTAAEGKSVIV
+192 IKTAAEGKSVIT

-228 MAIVGVVAAIGTFIA
+228 MAIVGVIAAIGTFIA

-291 AEYLQ
+291 TEYLQ

-345 GDAAA
+345 GDVAA

-366 MEEGYTV
+366 MAEGYTV
-373 SAARIMAGYNEEVMK
+373 SAARILAGYNEEVMK
-388 YDKELDNLNAEAA
+388 FDKELDNLNAKAA
-401 KLKKNLNIKS
+401 KLNKNLNIKPK
-411 NVFKE
+411 VFKE
-416 TKTTTKTTNKVE
+416 TKTTTKTTTKTE
-428 VVVEKGSLQKLKDE
+428 VVVQDGSLQKLKDE

-449 KINLNIKGEQLKKLQ
+449 KINLNIKGEPLKKLQ

-501 NKIKKLH
+501 DKINKLD

-563 SYLKQMME
+563 SYLKQMMD
-571 IEVDDERYQ
+571 IEVDDDRYQ

-735 ADAAASGSAAAA
+735 AEAAASGSAAAA

-781 AMIFAAHASIP
+781 AMIFAAHAYIP

-842 VNSGEMILNDEQQR
+842 VNSGEMILNDKQQR

>member
-35 RRVSDSTENFNQEF
+35 RKVSDSTVNFNQEL
-49 RKAKREALNLAAGY
+49 RKAKREAQNLAAGY

-70 KQSAFGQEMKRQLE
+70 KQSAFGQEMKRQLDA
-84 EAKKAAAELLDIRD
+84 AKQAAADYIDMQGDLQQEL
-98 DLDHEIRNMASDTKG
+98 RNMASDTKA
-113 LDTLAEGIG
+113 LDALAEGIG
-122 IIGDVTSTTLGVI
+122 IIGDVTSTALGIV

-155 QSAANT
+155 TSAANS
-161 AIKITNALQ
+161 AIKIANALQ

-185 AAAAATR
+185 AAAAAIK
-192 IKTAAEGKSVIV
+192 IKTAAEGKSVIT

-285 RLDHLY
+285 RLDHLH

-366 MEEGYTV
+366 MAEGYTV
-373 SAARIMAGYNEEVMK
+373 SAARILAGSNEEVMK
-388 YDKELDNLNAEAA
+388 YDKELDNLNAKAA
-401 KLKKNLNIKS
+401 KLNKKLNIKPK
-411 NVFKE
+411 VFKE
-416 TKTTTKTTNKVE
+416 TKTTTKTTTKTE
-428 VVVEKGSLQKLKDE
+428 VVVEDGSLQKLKDE

-449 KINLNIKGEQLKKLQ
+449 KINLNIKGEPLKKLQ

-501 NKIKKLH
+501 DKIKKLD

-563 SYLKQMME
+563 SYLKQMMD
-571 IEVDDERYQ
+571 IEVDDDRYQ

-684 FESLTSAIGE
+684 FENLTSAIGE

-735 ADAAASGSAAAA
+735 AEAAASGSAAAA

-758 VAPATAAT
+758 VAPTTAAT
-766 VANKALEA
+766 IANKALEA

-781 AMIFAAHASIP
+781 AMIFAAHAYIP

-842 VNSGEMILNDEQQR
+842 VNSGEMILNDKQQR

-864 DAMPKAGGTNVTV
+864 DAMPQKGGTNVTV

-887 LVQKNTNKVR
+887 LVQKNTNKLR

>member
-21 QAASQSAQQYETDM
+21 EAASQSAQQYETDM

-84 EAKKAAAELLDIRD
+84 EAKQAAAELLDIRD
-98 DLDHEIRNMASDTKG
+98 DLDHELRNMASDTRG

-155 QSAANT
+155 QSAANA

-170 PYSNTMKKIGTLQDM
+170 PYSNIMKKIGTLQDM
-185 AAAAATR
+185 AAAAAIR

-228 MAIVGVVAAIGTFIA
+228 MAIAGVVAAIITFIA
-243 FTGDAEDAEDKMQKE
+243 FTRDAEGAEDKMQKE

-264 RLEEQRDQL
+264 RLEEQRDKL
-273 LQTSGSMYNTAS
+273 LQTSGAMYNTAS
-285 RLDHLY
+285 RLDHLH

-317 GMEVNNLA
+317 GMEVNSLA
-325 DAQRIFKEHGN
+325 DAQRIFKEQGN
-336 DVIELIRLQ
+336 DVIKLIRLQ

-366 MEEGYTV
+366 MERGYTV
-373 SAARIMAGYNEEVMK
+373 SASRILAGYNEEVMK
-388 YDKELDNLNAEAA
+388 FDKELDNLNAEAA
-401 KLKKNLNIKS
+401 KLKKNLNIKP

-416 TKTTTKTTNKVE
+416 TKTTTKTNKTKF
-428 VVVEKGSLQKLKDE
+428 VVEDGSLQKLKDE
-442 LANLEKK
+442 LSNLEKK
-449 KINLNIKGEQLKKLQ
+449 KINLNIKGEPLKKLQ

-501 NKIKKLH
+501 DKIKKLD

-571 IEVDDERYQ
+571 IEVDDDRYQ

-593 EALEIKVE
+593 ETLEIKVE
-601 ADLDETQKGSLEW
+601 TDLDETQKGSLEW
-614 LSKKK
+614 LNKKK

-634 EWKDALAN
+634 EWKDALDN
-642 INKLTKEENNIQLAI
+642 INKLTKQERKIQLQI
-657 EVSGMSA
+657 EVSGMDT
-664 LEKTFSMLDG
+664 LERTSKMFEG
-674 FHAIDNIVGS
+674 FYAIDNVVGS
-684 FESLTSAIGE
+684 FESLTKAVEDGA
-694 NKNAWEIFMA
+694 NAWEIF
-704 AISTFESIM
+704 ISTISVVESIM
-713 EGINTVTAIY
+713 AGINTVSEIA
-723 NLLSAKSAATKI
+723 NMLSVH
-735 ADAAASGSAAAA
+735 SAAAKAAEAGASASA
-747 TSTQAAAEGTA
+747 TTAVTAQAAAEGTA
-758 VAPATAAT
+758 IAPATAVT

-842 VNSGEMILNDEQQR
+842 VNSGEMILNDKQQR

-864 DAMPKAGGTNVTV
+864 DTMPQKGGTNVTV
-877 QGVIRGTDLL
+877 SGVVRGTDLL

-897 SSAGTQI
+897 SKSGTQI

>member
-1 MANRVSVE
+1 MANRVQVE

-35 RRVSDSTENFNQEF
+35 RKVSDSTVNFNQEL
-49 RKAKREALNLAAGY
+49 RKAKREVQNLAAGY

-70 KQSAFGQEMKRQLE
+70 KQSAFGQEMKRQLD
-84 EAKKAAAELLDIRD
+84 EAKQAAADYIDMQGDLQQEL
-98 DLDHEIRNMASDTKG
+98 RNLASDTHT
-113 LDTLAEGIG
+113 LDMLAEGMG
-122 IIGDVTSTTLGVI
+122 VIGDVTSATLGIV

-142 EDAQRAVVAFTTA
+142 EDARKAVVAFTTA
-155 QSAANT
+155 QSVLGT
-161 AIKITNALQ
+161 VTKLQNALQ
-170 PYSNTMKKIGTLQDM
+170 SQSNTMMAVSKVQTL

-192 IKTAAEGKSVIV
+192 IKTAAEGKNIV
-204 TKAATAAQA
+204 ATKAATVAQA
-213 AFNKIAAMNPYVLLA
+213 AFNAVAYANPYVLLA

-273 LQTSGSMYNTAS
+273 LQTSGAMYNTAS
-285 RLDHLY
+285 RLDHLH

-311 AEFKKL
+311 VEFKKL
-317 GMEVNNLA
+317 GMEVNNLT
-325 DAQRIFKEHGN
+325 DAQKIFKEHGN
-336 DVIELIRLQ
+336 DVIKLIKLQ

-350 ITAMRFEA
+350 ISAMRFEA
-358 FKKSMKML
+358 FKNSMKML
-366 MEEGYTV
+366 LENGYSV
-373 SAARIMAGYNEEVMK
+373 SSARILAGYNEEVMK
-388 YDKELDNLNAEAA
+388 FDKELDKLNSEAA
-401 KLKKNLNIKS
+401 QLKKNLNIKS

-416 TKTTTKTTNKVE
+416 TKNTTKTTNKVE
-428 VVVEKGSLQKLKDE
+428 IAVEDGSLQRLKDD
-442 LANLEKK
+442 LSNLEKK
-449 KINLNIKGEQLKKLQ
+449 KINLNIKGEKLNELQ

-478 IELGIRAKRGSLED
+478 IELGIRAKKGSLED

-501 NKIKKLH
+501 DKIKKLH
-508 PVLDE
+508 PAIDE

-532 IEDKFKEV
+532 IEEKFKEV

-550 AQQGSVQWSRDKV
+550 AKEGSVQWSRDKV

-571 IEVDDERYQ
+571 IEVNDDRYQ

-601 ADLDETQKGSLEW
+601 TDLDETKKGSLEW
-614 LSKKK
+614 LSNKK
-619 QKYQAILETSVVGSP
+619 QKYQAVLEASVVGST
-634 EWKDALAN
+634 EWNDALKN
-642 INKLTKEENNIQLAI
+642 INKLTKEENKIQLAI

-664 LEKTFSMLDG
+664 LEKTFKMFEG
-674 FHAIDNIVGS
+674 FHAIDNVVSS
-684 FESLTSAIGE
+684 FKSLTDAIDE
-694 NKNAWEIFMA
+694 DKNAWEIFMA
-704 AISTFESIM
+704 TISAFESIM
-713 EGINTVTAIY
+713 QAINTVTAIY

-735 ADAAASGSAAAA
+735 ADAAASGSAATA
-747 TSTQAAAEGTA
+747 TTTQAAAEGTA

-792 FAGVGIAAGFISS
+792 FAGVGIASGFISS

-842 VNSGEMILNDEQQR
+842 VNSHEMILNDRQQR
-856 HLFELLDS
+856 NLFNLLDS
-864 DAMPKAGGTNVTV
+864 DVMPQKGGTNVQVT
-877 QGVIRGTDLL
+877 GVIHGTDLL

-897 SSAGTQI
+897 SKSGTQI

>member
-170 PYSNTMKKIGTLQDM
+170 PYSNTMKKIGTLQDK

-228 MAIVGVVAAIGTFIA
+228 MAIAGVVAAIITFIA

-258 IEETNK
+258 IEENNK
-264 RLEEQRDQL
+264 RLEEQRDKL
-273 LQTSGSMYNTAS
+273 LQTSGAMYNTAS

-325 DAQRIFKEHGN
+325 DAQRIFKEHGT

-345 GDAAA
+345 GDVAA

-366 MEEGYTV
+366 MAEGYTV
-373 SAARIMAGYNEEVMK
+373 SAARILAGYNEEVMK
-388 YDKELDNLNAEAA
+388 FDKELDKLNTKAS
-401 KLKKNLNIKS
+401 KLKKNLNIKP

-416 TKTTTKTTNKVE
+416 TKTTTKTTTKTE
-428 VVVEKGSLQKLKDE
+428 VVVEDGSLQKLKDE
-442 LANLEKK
+442 LSNLEKK
-449 KINLNIKGEQLKKLQ
+449 KINLNIKGEPLKKLQ

-501 NKIKKLH
+501 DKIKKLN
-508 PVLDE
+508 PVSDE
-513 VEIKKLQMDKQA
+513 VEIKKLQIDKQA

-563 SYLKQMME
+563 SYLKQMMD
-571 IEVDDERYQ
+571 IEVDDDRYQ

-842 VNSGEMILNDEQQR
+842 VNSGEMILNDKQQR

-864 DAMPKAGGTNVTV
+864 DAMPQKGGTNVTV

>member
-9 VSANVQGFQQGM
+9 IGANVTGFQQGM
-21 QAASQSAQQYETDM
+21 EAASQSAQQYETDM
-35 RRVSDSTENFNQEF
+35 RKVSDSTVNFNQEF

-63 AKLDAAA
+63 AKLDAAT
-70 KQSAFGQEMKRQLE
+70 KQSAFGQEMKRQLDA
-84 EAKKAAAELLDIRD
+84 AKQAAADYLDMNEDMHQEL
-98 DLDHEIRNMASDTKG
+98 RNMASDTHT
-113 LDTLAEGIG
+113 LDMLAEGMG
-122 IIGDVTSTTLGVI
+122 VIGDVTSATLGIV

-155 QSAANT
+155 QSALGT
-161 AIKITNALQ
+161 VTKLQNAYQ
-170 PYSNTMKKIGTLQDM
+170 KQSNTMMAVSKVQTL

-204 TKAATAAQA
+204 TKAATVAQA
-213 AFNKIAAMNPYVLLA
+213 AFNKIAAMNPYVLLT

-243 FTGDAEDAEDKMQKE
+243 FTRDGEDAEDKMQKE

-264 RLEEQRDQL
+264 RLEEQRDKL
-273 LQTSGSMYNTAS
+273 LQTSGAMYNTAS
-285 RLDHLY
+285 RLDHLH

-317 GMEVNNLA
+317 GIEVNSLA
-325 DAQRIFKEHGN
+325 DAQRIFKEQGN
-336 DVIELIRLQ
+336 DVIKLIRLQ

-366 MEEGYTV
+366 MERGYTV
-373 SAARIMAGYNEEVMK
+373 SASRILAGYNEEVMK
-388 YDKELDNLNAEAA
+388 FDKELDKLNAEAA
-401 KLKKNLNIKS
+401 KLKKNLNIKP

-416 TKTTTKTTNKVE
+416 TKTTTKNTTKTE
-428 VVVEKGSLQKLKDE
+428 VVVEDGSLQKLKDE

-501 NKIKKLH
+501 DKIKKLH

-513 VEIKKLQMDKQA
+513 VEIKKLQIDKQA
-525 LEEAKKE
+525 LEGAKKE

-642 INKLTKEENNIQLAI
+642 INKLTKEEKKIQLEI

-664 LEKTFSMLDG
+664 LDKTYEMLDG

-713 EGINTVTAIY
+713 NGINTVTEIY
-723 NLLSAKSAATKI
+723 KLLITDLAVRKT

-747 TSTQAAAEGTA
+747 TSAQAAAEGA
-758 VAPATAAT
+758 AIAPATAVT

-842 VNSGEMILNDEQQR
+842 VNSGEMILNDKQQR

-864 DAMPKAGGTNVTV
+864 DAMPQKGGTNVTV

-897 SSAGTQI
+897 SKSGTQI

>member
-35 RRVSDSTENFNQEF
+35 RKVSDSTVNFNQEL
-49 RKAKREALNLAAGY
+49 RKAKREAQNLAAGY

-70 KQSAFGQEMKRQLE
+70 KQSAFGQEMKRQLDA
-84 EAKKAAAELLDIRD
+84 AKQAAADYIDMQGDLQQEL
-98 DLDHEIRNMASDTKG
+98 RNMASDTKG

-122 IIGDVTSTTLGVI
+122 VIGDVTSTTLGIV

-155 QSAANT
+155 TSAANA
-161 AIKITNALQ
+161 AIKIANALQ
-170 PYSNTMKKIGTLQDM
+170 PYSNTMKKIGKLQDL
-185 AAAAATR
+185 AAAAAIR
-192 IKTAAEGKSVIV
+192 IKTAAEGKSVIM

-228 MAIVGVVAAIGTFIA
+228 MAIVGVVAAICTFIA

-273 LQTSGSMYNTAS
+273 LQTSGGMYNTAS
-285 RLDHLY
+285 RLDHLH

-317 GMEVNNLA
+317 GIEVNNLA
-325 DAQRIFKEHGN
+325 DAQRILKEHGN
-336 DVIELIRLQ
+336 DVIKLIRLQ

-366 MEEGYTV
+366 MERGYTV
-373 SAARIMAGYNEEVMK
+373 SASRILAGYNEEVMK
-388 YDKELDNLNAEAA
+388 FDKELDKLNAEAA

-428 VVVEKGSLQKLKDE
+428 VVVEDGSLQKLKDE

-449 KINLNIKGEQLKKLQ
+449 KINLNIKGEPLKKLQ

-501 NKIKKLH
+501 DKIKKLH

-513 VEIKKLQMDKQA
+513 VEIKKLQMDKQV

-563 SYLKQMME
+563 SYLKQMMD
-571 IEVDDERYQ
+571 IEVDDDRYQ

-664 LEKTFSMLDG
+664 LEKTFNMLDG

-735 ADAAASGSAAAA
+735 ADAAASGAAAA
-747 TSTQAAAEGTA
+747 STSTQAAAEGTA

-766 VANKALEA
+766 IANKALEA

-805 MLAIQAATKATTMSM
+805 MLAIQAATKATTLSM

-842 VNSGEMILNDEQQR
+842 VNSGEMILNDKQQR

-897 SSAGTQI
+897 SKSGTQI

>member
-35 RRVSDSTENFNQEF
+35 RKVSDSTVNFNQEL
-49 RKAKREALNLAAGY
+49 RKAKREAQNLAAGY

-70 KQSAFGQEMKRQLE
+70 KQSAFGQEMKRQLDA
-84 EAKKAAAELLDIRD
+84 AKQAAADYIDMQGDLQQEL
-98 DLDHEIRNMASDTKG
+98 RNMASDTKA
-113 LDTLAEGIG
+113 LDTLAEGLG
-122 IIGDVTSTTLGVI
+122 VIGDVTSVTLGII

-155 QSAANT
+155 TSAAN
-161 AIKITNALQ
+161 AVIKIANALQ
-170 PYSNTMKKIGTLQDM
+170 PYSNIMKKIGTLQDK
-185 AAAAATR
+185 AAAAA
-192 IKTAAEGKSVIV
+192 IKLKTSAEGKGILT

-345 GDAAA
+345 GDVAA

-366 MEEGYTV
+366 MGEGYTV

-388 YDKELDNLNAEAA
+388 FDKELDNLNAKAA
-401 KLKKNLNIKS
+401 KLNKKLNIKS
-411 NVFKE
+411 KVFKE
-416 TKTTTKTTNKVE
+416 TKTTTKTTNKVD
-428 VVVEKGSLQKLKDE
+428 VVVEDGSLQKLKDE

-464 KEIDDKKKEIEDKE
+464 KEINAKKKEIEDKE

-501 NKIKKLH
+501 DKINKLD

-513 VEIKKLQMDKQA
+513 VKIKKLQIDKQA
-525 LEEAKKE
+525 LEEAKKK

-580 YWLKRYKEEKKNL
+580 YWLNRYKEEKKNL
-593 EALEIKVE
+593 DALEIKVE
-601 ADLDETQKGSLEW
+601 ADLDETKKGSLEW
-614 LSKKK
+614 LGKKK

-642 INKLTKEENNIQLAI
+642 INKITKEEQKIQLKI
-657 EVSGMSA
+657 EVSGMST
-664 LEKTFSMLDG
+664 LDKTFKMLDG

-694 NKNAWEIFMA
+694 NQNAWEIFMA

-713 EGINTVTAIY
+713 EGINAVTEIY
-723 NLLSAKSAATKI
+723 NMLSVKSTATKI

-758 VAPATAAT
+758 VAPAIAAT

-781 AMIFAAHASIP
+781 AMIFAAHAYIP

-842 VNSGEMILNDEQQR
+842 VNSGEMILNDKQQR

-897 SSAGTQI
+897 SKSGTQI

>member
-1 MANRVSVE
+1 MANRVQVE
-9 VSANVQGFQQGM
+9 IGANVTGFTQGM
-21 QAASQSAQQYETDM
+21 QDATQSAQHYETETRKVADAQ
-35 RRVSDSTENFNQEF
+35 VNFIKEL
-49 RKAKREALNLAAGY
+49 RAVKREVQNLVAGY
-63 AKLDAAA
+63 ENLDEATKNSSFGKDMASKLNAASEKAAYFINLQGDIADGLNTLSSETAKLDMLTTGFATIGGIATA
-70 KQSAFGQEMKRQLE
+70 SAG
-84 EAKKAAAELLDIRD
+84 A
-98 DLDHEIRNMASDTKG
+98 
-113 LDTLAEGIG
+113 
-122 IIGDVTSTTLGVI
+122 I
-135 AQFTGNE
+135 ALFTGNE
-142 EDAQRAVVAFTTA
+142 KDAQRAVVMFTTA
-155 QSAANT
+155 QSVLNTVISAYNGIKKIQNVLLVKGITSKTLNTSVTNANT
-161 AIKITNALQ
+161 IA
-170 PYSNTMKKIGTLQDM
+170 
-185 AAAAATR
+185 
-192 IKTAAEGKSVIV
+192 
-204 TKAATAAQA
+204 TKAATIAQA
-213 AFNKIAAMNPYVLLA
+213 AFNKVATANPYVLLTT
-228 MAIVGVVAAIGTFIA
+228 AIIGVVTALGTFIA
-243 FTGDAEDAEDKMQKE
+243 FTDDAEDEEDKMQKE

-264 RLEEQRDQL
+264 RLEEQRDKL

-285 RLDHLY
+285 RLDHLH

-296 TNNEIRKTEILTEAA
+296 TNNEIRKTEILSEAA

-325 DAQRIFKEHGN
+325 DAQRILKEHGD

-350 ITAMRFEA
+350 ISAMRFEA
-358 FKKSMKML
+358 FKNSMKML
-366 MEEGYTV
+366 MENGYTV
-373 SAARIMAGYNEEVMK
+373 SAARILAGYNEEVMK
-388 YDKELDNLNAEAA
+388 FDKELDNLNAKAS

-416 TKTTTKTTNKVE
+416 TKTTTNTTTKVD
-428 VVVEKGSLQKLKDE
+428 VVVEDGSLKKLKDE
-442 LANLEKK
+442 LSNLEKK
-449 KINLNIKGEQLKKLQ
+449 KINLNIKGEALKKLQ

-501 NKIKKLH
+501 DKIKKLH

-550 AQQGSVQWSRDKV
+550 APQGSVQWSRDKV

-593 EALEIKVE
+593 ESLEIKVE
-601 ADLDETQKGSLEW
+601 TDLDETKKGSLEW
-614 LSKKK
+614 LGKKK

-634 EWKDALAN
+634 EWKNALAN
-642 INKLTKEENNIQLAI
+642 INKLTKEENKIQLAI

-664 LEKTFSMLDG
+664 LEKTFKMLDG

-842 VNSGEMILNDEQQR
+842 VNSGEMILNDKQQR

-897 SSAGTQI
+897 SKSGTQI

>member
-35 RRVSDSTENFNQEF
+35 RKVSDSTVNFNQEL
-49 RKAKREALNLAAGY
+49 RKAKREAQNLAAGY

-70 KQSAFGQEMKRQLE
+70 KQSAFGQEMKRQLDA
-84 EAKKAAAELLDIRD
+84 AKQAAADYIDMQGDLQQEL
-98 DLDHEIRNMASDTKG
+98 RNMASDTKA
-113 LDTLAEGIG
+113 LDALAEGIG
-122 IIGDVTSTTLGVI
+122 IIGDVTSTALGIV

-155 QSAANT
+155 TSAANS
-161 AIKITNALQ
+161 AIKIANALQ

-185 AAAAATR
+185 AAAAAIK
-192 IKTAAEGKSVIV
+192 IKTAAEGKSVIT

-228 MAIVGVVAAIGTFIA
+228 MAIVGVIAAIGTFIA

-285 RLDHLY
+285 RLDHLH

-336 DVIELIRLQ
+336 DVITLIRLQ

-366 MEEGYTV
+366 MAEGYTV
-373 SAARIMAGYNEEVMK
+373 SAARILAGSNEEVMK
-388 YDKELDNLNAEAA
+388 YDKELDNLNAKAA
-401 KLKKNLNIKS
+401 KLNKKLNIKPK
-411 NVFKE
+411 VFKE
-416 TKTTTKTTNKVE
+416 TKTTTKTTTKTE
-428 VVVEKGSLQKLKDE
+428 VVVEDGSLQKLKDE

-449 KINLNIKGEQLKKLQ
+449 KINLNIKGEPLKKLQ

-501 NKIKKLH
+501 DKIKKLD

-563 SYLKQMME
+563 SYLKQMMD
-571 IEVDDERYQ
+571 IEVDDDRYQ

-664 LEKTFSMLDG
+664 LEKTFNMLDG

-766 VANKALEA
+766 IANKALEA

-781 AMIFAAHASIP
+781 AMIFAAHAYIP

-842 VNSGEMILNDEQQR
+842 VNSGEMILNDKQQR

-864 DAMPKAGGTNVTV
+864 DAMPQKGGTNVTV

-887 LVQKNTNKVR
+887 LVQKNTNKLR
-897 SSAGTQI
+897 SSSGTQI

>member
-35 RRVSDSTENFNQEF
+35 RKVSESTVNFNQEL
-49 RKAKREALNLAAGY
+49 RKAKREAQNLAAGY

-70 KQSAFGQEMKRQLE
+70 KQSAFGQEMKRQLDA
-84 EAKKAAAELLDIRD
+84 AKQAAADYIDMQGDLQQEL
-98 DLDHEIRNMASDTKG
+98 RNMASDTKS
-113 LDTLAEGIG
+113 LDALAEGIG
-122 IIGDVTSTTLGVI
+122 VIGDVTSTALGIV

-155 QSAANT
+155 TSAANS
-161 AIKITNALQ
+161 AIKIANALQ
-170 PYSNTMKKIGTLQDM
+170 PYSNTMKKIGTLQDK

-192 IKTAAEGKSVIV
+192 IKTAAEGKSVIM

-213 AFNKIAAMNPYVLLA
+213 AFNKIAKMNPYVLLA

-345 GDAAA
+345 GDVAA

-366 MEEGYTV
+366 MAEGYTV
-373 SAARIMAGYNEEVMK
+373 SAARILAGYNEEVMK
-388 YDKELDNLNAEAA
+388 FDKELDNLNAKAA
-401 KLKKNLNIKS
+401 KLKKNLNIKP

-428 VVVEKGSLQKLKDE
+428 VVVEDGSLQKLKDE

-449 KINLNIKGEQLKKLQ
+449 KINLNIKGEPLKKLQ

-501 NKIKKLH
+501 DKIKKLN

-563 SYLKQMME
+563 SYLKQMMD
-571 IEVDDERYQ
+571 IEVDDDRYQ

-735 ADAAASGSAAAA
+735 AEAAASGSAAAA

-758 VAPATAAT
+758 VAPTTAAT

-781 AMIFAAHASIP
+781 AMIFAAHAYIP

-842 VNSGEMILNDEQQR
+842 VNSGEMILNDKQQR

-864 DAMPKAGGTNVTV
+864 DAMPQKGGTNVTV

-897 SSAGTQI
+897 SKSGTQI

>member
-21 QAASQSAQQYETDM
+21 EAASQSAQQYETDM
-35 RRVSDSTENFNQEF
+35 RKVSDSTVNFNQEF
-49 RKAKREALNLAAGY
+49 RKAKREALNLTAGY

-84 EAKKAAAELLDIRD
+84 EAKQAAANYLDMNEDLHREL
-98 DLDHEIRNMASDTKG
+98 RNLASDTHT
-113 LDTLAEGIG
+113 LDMLTEGIG
-122 IIGDVTSTTLGVI
+122 IIGDVTSATLGTV

-142 EDAQRAVVAFTTA
+142 EDAQKAVVAFTTA
-155 QSAANT
+155 QSALGT
-161 AIKITNALQ
+161 VTKLQNALQ
-170 PYSNTMKKIGTLQDM
+170 KQSNTMMAVTKVQTL

-192 IKTAAEGKSVIV
+192 IKTAAEGKSVIM

-228 MAIVGVVAAIGTFIA
+228 MAIAGVVTAIVTFIA

-285 RLDHLY
+285 RLDHLH

-317 GMEVNNLA
+317 GIEVNNLA

-345 GDAAA
+345 GDVAA

-373 SAARIMAGYNEEVMK
+373 SAARILAGYNEEVMK
-388 YDKELDNLNAEAA
+388 FDKELDNLQAKAA
-401 KLKKNLNIKS
+401 KHKKNLNIKP

-416 TKTTTKTTNKVE
+416 TKTTTKNTTKVD
-428 VVVEKGSLQKLKDE
+428 VVVEDGSLQKLKDE
-442 LANLEKK
+442 LSNLEKK
-449 KINLNIKGEQLKKLQ
+449 KINLNIKGEPLKKLQ

-501 NKIKKLH
+501 DKIKKLN

-513 VEIKKLQMDKQA
+513 VEIKKLQIDKQA
-525 LEEAKKE
+525 LEGAKKE

-563 SYLKQMME
+563 SYLKQMMD
-571 IEVDDERYQ
+571 IEVDDDRYQ

-664 LEKTFSMLDG
+664 LEKTFNMLDG

-713 EGINTVTAIY
+713 NGINTVTEIY
-723 NLLSAKSAATKI
+723 KLLITDLAVRKT

-747 TSTQAAAEGTA
+747 TSTQAAAEGA
-758 VAPATAAT
+758 AIAPATAAT
-766 VANKALEA
+766 AANKALEA

-781 AMIFAAHASIP
+781 AMIFAAHAYIP

-842 VNSGEMILNDEQQR
+842 VNSGEMILNDKQQR